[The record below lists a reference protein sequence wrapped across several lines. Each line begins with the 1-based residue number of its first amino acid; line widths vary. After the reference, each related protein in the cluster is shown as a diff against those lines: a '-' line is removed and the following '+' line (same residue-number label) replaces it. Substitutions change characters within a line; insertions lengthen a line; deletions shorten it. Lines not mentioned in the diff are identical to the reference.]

1 MKTEWWA
8 ILLIVLA
15 TFLTTAANIAYKIGA
30 NKLALDFHELIT
42 NWFIPVGFIL
52 YCVAGVILIISLKH
66 GDVSVL
72 YPILATSY
80 IWVTLLSKVIFND
93 TFTTFK
99 IIGIVTVLSGVVL
112 LSIGGNRR
120 SAITMGE
127 PL

>member
-1 MKTEWWA
+1 MKTKWWA

-15 TFLTTAANIAYKIGA
+15 TFLTTSANILYKIGA
-30 NKLALDFHELIT
+30 NKLALDFNKLIT

-80 IWVTLLSKVIFND
+80 IWVTLLSKFIFND
-93 TFTTFK
+93 TFNTLKT
-99 IIGIVTVLSGVVL
+99 IGIVTVLVGVVM

-120 SAITMGE
+120 SAITMEE

>member
-1 MKTEWWA
+1 MRTKWWA

-15 TFLTTAANIAYKIGA
+15 TFLTTSANVAYKIGA
-30 NKLALDFHELIT
+30 NKLALDFHKLII
-42 NWFIPVGFIL
+42 NWFIPVGFII
-52 YCVAGVILIISLKH
+52 YCLAGVILIISLKH

-120 SAITMGE
+120 SAITMEE

>member
-1 MKTEWWA
+1 M
-8 ILLIVLA
+8 IVFA
-15 TFLTTAANIAYKIGA
+15 TFLTTAANILYKIGA
-30 NKLALDFHELIT
+30 NKLALDFDKLIT

-52 YCVAGVILIISLKH
+52 YVLAGIILIISLKH

-80 IWVTLLSKVIFND
+80 IWVTLLSKFIFND
-93 TFTTFK
+93 SFTTFK
-99 IIGIVTVLSGVVL
+99 TVGIITVVVGVVM

-120 SAITMGE
+120 SAITMEE